1 MKEETFMSKHDY
13 TKHSN
18 KNNKYENKSRIERKF
33 ESADEMVEALNNQ
46 KPEVIDST
54 PVVIS
59 EPEVVDIATAVVSE
73 PEDVAPVVPEVEAP
87 KNLGKVVGC
96 VKLNVREEPN
106 TKADVVFEIPV
117 GSKVFIDESC
127 STDEFYKICT
137 EHGVE
142 GYCMKKFIEI

>member
-1 MKEETFMSKHDY
+1 MSKHDY

-18 KNNKYENKSRIERKF
+18 KNKYENKSRIERKF

-46 KPEVIDST
+46 KSKVVDST
-54 PVVIS
+54 PAVIS
-59 EPEVVDIATAVVSE
+59 EPEVA
-73 PEDVAPVVPEVEAP
+73 APIVTEVEAP
-87 KNLGKVVGC
+87 KNLGKVIDC
-96 VKLNVREEPN
+96 VKLNVREEPS
-106 TKADVVFEIPV
+106 TKAFVVFEIPV
-117 GSKVFIDESC
+117 GSTVFIDETC

>member
-1 MKEETFMSKHDY
+1 MSKHDY

-18 KNNKYENKSRIERKF
+18 KNNYENKSRIERKF

-46 KPEVIDST
+46 KSKVVDST
-54 PVVIS
+54 TAVIS
-59 EPEVVDIATAVVSE
+59 EPEITA
-73 PEDVAPVVPEVEAP
+73 PIVPEVEAP
-87 KNLGKVVGC
+87 KNLGKVVDC
-96 VKLNVREEPN
+96 VRLNVREEPSA
-106 TKADVVFEIPV
+106 KASVVFEITV
-117 GSKVFIDESC
+117 GSNVFIDETC

>member
-1 MKEETFMSKHDY
+1 MSKHDY

-18 KNNKYENKSRIERKF
+18 KNNKHENKSRIERKF

-46 KPEVIDST
+46 KPEVVDSI
-54 PVVIS
+54 PVVVS
-59 EPEVVDIATAVVSE
+59 KPEVVTPI
-73 PEDVAPVVPEVEAP
+73 VPEVEAP
-87 KNLGKVVGC
+87 KNLGKVVDC
-96 VKLNVREEPN
+96 VKLNVREEPS
-106 TKADVVFEIPV
+106 TKASVVFEIPV
-117 GSKVFIDESC
+117 GSTVFIDETC

>member
-1 MKEETFMSKHDY
+1 MSKHDY

-18 KNNKYENKSRIERKF
+18 KNKYENKSRIERKF
-33 ESADEMVEALNNQ
+33 ESADEMVETLNNQ
-46 KPEVIDST
+46 KSKVVDTT
-54 PVVIS
+54 PAVIS
-59 EPEVVDIATAVVSE
+59 EPEVA
-73 PEDVAPVVPEVEAP
+73 APIVPEVDAP
-87 KNLGKVVGC
+87 KNLGKVIDC

-106 TKADVVFEIPV
+106 TKAFVVFEIPV
-117 GSKVFIDESC
+117 GSTVYIDETC

>member
-1 MKEETFMSKHDY
+1 MSKHDY

-18 KNNKYENKSRIERKF
+18 KNKYENKTRIERKF

-46 KPEVIDST
+46 KPEVVDFT
-54 PVVIS
+54 PAVIS
-59 EPEVVDIATAVVSE
+59 EPEAVVHT
-73 PEDVAPVVPEVEAP
+73 VPEVEGP
-87 KNLGKVVGC
+87 KNLGKVIGC
-96 VKLNVREEPN
+96 VKLNVREEPSI
-106 TKADVVFEIPV
+106 KASVVFEIPV
-117 GSKVFIDESC
+117 GTTVYIDETC

>member
-1 MKEETFMSKHDY
+1 MPKHDY
-13 TKHSN
+13 TKHS

-33 ESADEMVEALNNQ
+33 EFADEMVETLNNQ
-46 KPEVIDST
+46 KHEMVDIT
-54 PVVIS
+54 PMVVS
-59 EPEVVDIATAVVSE
+59 EPEVVVPT
-73 PEDVAPVVPEVEAP
+73 VPEKETP
-87 KNLGKVVGC
+87 KNLGKVIDC

-106 TKADVVFEIPV
+106 TKASVVFEITV
-117 GSKVFIDESC
+117 GSTVFIDETC

>member
-1 MKEETFMSKHDY
+1 MSKHDY

-18 KNNKYENKSRIERKF
+18 KNKYENKSRIERKF

-46 KPEVIDST
+46 KTKVVEST

-59 EPEVVDIATAVVSE
+59 ETEIVATAV
-73 PEDVAPVVPEVEAP
+73 PEKEAS
-87 KNLGKVVGC
+87 KNLGKVVDC
-96 VKLNVREEPN
+96 VKLNVREEPSI
-106 TKADVVFEIPV
+106 KASVVFEIPV
-117 GSKVFIDESC
+117 GTTVYIDETC

>member
-1 MKEETFMSKHDY
+1 MSKHDY

-18 KNNKYENKSRIERKF
+18 KNRYENKSRVERKF

-46 KPEVIDST
+46 KPEVIDIA
-54 PVVIS
+54 PV
-59 EPEVVDIATAVVSE
+59 VVSE
-73 PEDVAPVVPEVEAP
+73 PEAVAPVVPEVVEPTVPEVTAPVVHEVETP

-96 VKLNVREEPN
+96 VKLNVREEPSA
-106 TKADVVFEIPV
+106 KASVVFEIAV
-117 GSKVFIDESC
+117 GSKVFIDETC

>member
-1 MKEETFMSKHDY
+1 MSKHDY

-18 KNNKYENKSRIERKF
+18 KNKYENKSRIERKF

-46 KPEVIDST
+46 KSKDVDSI
-54 PVVIS
+54 PAVIS
-59 EPEVVDIATAVVSE
+59 EPEVA
-73 PEDVAPVVPEVEAP
+73 APIVTEVEAP
-87 KNLGKVVGC
+87 KNLGKVIDC
-96 VKLNVREEPN
+96 VKLNVREEPS
-106 TKADVVFEIPV
+106 TKAFVVFEIPV
-117 GSKVFIDESC
+117 GSTVFIDETC

>member
-1 MKEETFMSKHDY
+1 MSKHDY

-18 KNNKYENKSRIERKF
+18 KNKYENKSRIERKF

-46 KPEVIDST
+46 KPKVVDST
-54 PVVIS
+54 PMVIS
-59 EPEVVDIATAVVSE
+59 EPEVA
-73 PEDVAPVVPEVEAP
+73 AP
-87 KNLGKVVGC
+87 KNLGKVVDC
-96 VKLNVREEPN
+96 VRLNVREEPN
-106 TKADVVFEIPV
+106 TKASVVFEINV
-117 GSKVFIDESC
+117 GSTVFIDEAC